1 MAQRM
6 QVLLTCDLD
15 EDKDV
20 EAVETVTFG
29 TEGATYEIEMCERH
43 LDEYRNWMQDYVAHA
58 RKVGAGRRQR
68 GRVGSG
74 TSGPRRR
81 RGRRGAPRDVATIR
95 EWARANGYA
104 VSTRGRISQEVR
116 EAYNAAH
123 R

>member
-1 MAQRM
+1 VAQLM

-15 EDKDV
+15 EGKEV

-29 TEGATYEIEMCERH
+29 TEGATYEIEMCQRH
-43 LDEYRNWMQDYVAHA
+43 LDEYRNWMQDYVVHA
-58 RKVGAGRRQR
+58 RKVGAGRRPR
-68 GRVGSG
+68 GRAGSG
-74 TSGPRRR
+74 TSGRGRR
-81 RGRRGAPRDVATIR
+81 RGRRGAPQDVPTIR

-116 EAYNAAH
+116 EAYDAAS